1 MTENTDKTNPEIIPT
16 LIEAGAYIDTQ
27 DIYGNTA
34 LIYAASSNTEDVVEL
49 LIGAGADI
57 ELANTSGFSA
67 FDYGK
72 KNEKLENTET
82 LKKLGML
89 H

>member
-1 MTENTDKTNPEIIPT
+1 MFAARDNTAYAVSL
-16 LIEAGAYIDTQ
+16 LIESGAYINAQ

-49 LIGAGADI
+49 LIEAGADI
-57 ELANTSGFSA
+57 ELTNTSGFSA

-82 LKKLGML
+82 LKRLEITD
-89 H
+89 